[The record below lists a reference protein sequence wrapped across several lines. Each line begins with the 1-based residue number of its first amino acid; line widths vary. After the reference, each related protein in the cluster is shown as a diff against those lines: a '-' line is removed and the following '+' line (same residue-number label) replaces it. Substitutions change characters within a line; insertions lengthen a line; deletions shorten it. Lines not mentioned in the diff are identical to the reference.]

1 MSTILIGGYYGAG
14 NVGDEAI
21 LASIVKEL
29 RLQRPNSLDLSFI
42 VLSWDPEKTSKELD
56 VKSIHWK
63 DMDALV
69 DSAQRADLI
78 IVGGGGI
85 FHDYWGID
93 PDTYLRRS
101 SWDITAFG
109 SLPILAKLLD
119 IPCMIYAVGVGPFQ
133 SDIAKHHTR
142 LAFER
147 CQVATVRDNESLEY
161 LIQTGLNIN
170 DPNGPIIKVLPDPTF
185 TLRTSS
191 EDISKVI
198 DYLRQHN
205 IPDEVPLLGVVLHYW
220 DFGCPLD
227 EWLPIISEG
236 LKTFLLLNEDIH
248 CITIPFQVNPATPFT
263 NDALILNEMAEL
275 VNLPERIHTIEEPLS
290 PMFVQSLIEKCDI
303 VVGMRLHL
311 AILALNSGTPVVAIA
326 SRPKVLAAMRLLGI
340 DQYCITSMTP
350 EPDVFADVIQKSWK
364 HREDIR
370 KNLLAQREELRIGA
384 KENAQLA
391 LELVSNF
398 TKKDM
403 SFQQIFAI
411 EQIKKLNRIENNLHC
426 KNQEL
431 QLQLSTA
438 IEEKREHRNT
448 LQNKIWDLQSQL
460 TDQLEEKQNLQN
472 EVWSLRHQL
481 STIREEINIIRNTR
495 VWKLGQKYYHIRD
508 TTLLKYPYR
517 FIKKIRREGLWA
529 VFRKS
534 KDYSKDHN
542 KEISTSGMQI
552 NVEFQ
557 KKTQS
562 IINKLNSRSLK
573 GVFVLTSAFEFDEFY
588 NQRVINLSK
597 YLANNGWGVIFIA
610 WVWQHESEAPVKEVK
625 KNIFQVPINIFLET
639 YSKLEDLKYVEKYF
653 VIEFPHP
660 DFFMTAL
667 KLKNYLFKI
676 VYDIIDE
683 WEAFHDVG
691 QAIWYEKS
699 YEESIIT
706 NANFL
711 SAVSQP
717 LIDKYAY
724 LRNDI
729 HLIPNGF
736 NPNFLGAYESIA
748 QRNFYESEINIG
760 YFGHLTPAWFDW
772 NFLKEIL
779 RSASEKQINLKFHL
793 IGYGEP
799 DIKKTMGKHFS
810 NVEFYGKIHPG
821 DLHKYAKDWDCAMIP
836 FKSGELSQAVDPIKI
851 YEYIYFGLP
860 VLVKGINHLQTLP
873 NVYVS
878 RNASQFIDQV
888 INLRDNPENYKQP
901 IDMDQFL
908 WESRF
913 KFFLEILEDESWM
926 SL

>member
-1 MSTILIGGYYGAG
+1 MATIMIGGYYGAG

-29 RLQRPNSLDLSFI
+29 RLQRPNNLDISFI

-56 VKSIHWK
+56 VESIHWK

-69 DSAQRADLI
+69 DSASRADLI

-93 PDTYLRRS
+93 PETYLRRS

-133 SDIAKHHTR
+133 SDLAKYHTR

-191 EDISKVI
+191 EDSSKVI

-205 IPDEVPLLGVVLHYW
+205 IPDEVPILGVVLHYW
-220 DFGCPLD
+220 DLGSPLD
-227 EWLPIISEG
+227 VWLPIISKG
-236 LKTFLLLNEDIH
+236 IQAFLKQNEDIH
-248 CITIPFQVNPATPFT
+248 CVTIPFQVNPVTPFT
-263 NDALILNEMAEL
+263 NDALVLNEMANL
-275 VNLPERIHTIEEPLS
+275 INLPERIHTIEEPLS
-290 PMFVQSLIEKCDI
+290 PMFVQSLIEQCDI

-311 AILALNSGTPVVAIA
+311 AIMALNSGTPVVAIA
-326 SRPKVLAAMRLLGI
+326 SRPKVLSAMKLLGI
-340 DQYCITSMTP
+340 DEYCVNTMTP
-350 EPDVFADVIQKSWK
+350 EPDAFVGIVQKAWE
-364 HREDIR
+364 HREVIR
-370 KNLLAQREELRIGA
+370 KKLLTQSEELRTGA
-384 KENAQLA
+384 KENAKLA
-391 LELVSNF
+391 LRLISNYERE
-398 TKKDM
+398 DLN
-403 SFQQIFAI
+403 FQQTFAI
-411 EQIKKLNRIENNLHC
+411 EQIKKLNRIESDLQS
-426 KNQEL
+426 KNQDL
-431 QLQLSTA
+431 HSQLAVML
-438 IEEKREHRNT
+438 EEKTNIKNT
-448 LQNKIWDLQSQL
+448 LQNRVWELQSQL
-460 TDQLEEKQNLQN
+460 TNQLEEKQDLQN
-472 EVWSLRHQL
+472 LL
-481 STIREEINIIRNTR
+481 SAAREEINAIKNTR
-495 VWKLGQKYYHIRD
+495 VWKLGQKYYQFRD
-508 TTLLKYPYR
+508 TTALKYPYR
-517 FIKKIRREGLWA
+517 FVKTIRKEGLRA
-529 VFRKS
+529 ALRKS
-534 KDYSKDHN
+534 TDHFKTPSKEDGIN
-542 KEISTSGMQI
+542 EKQI

-557 KKTQS
+557 HKTQS
-562 IINKLNSRSLK
+562 IINELNGRLLK
-573 GVFVLTSAFEFDEFY
+573 GVFILTSAFEFDEFY

-597 YLANNGWGVIFIA
+597 YLAKNGWGVIYVA
-610 WVWQHESEAPVKEVK
+610 WVWHHESEAPTKEVK
-625 KNIFQVPINIFLET
+625 KNIFQIPMNIFLES
-639 YSKLEDLKYVEKYF
+639 YPILKDLKYEEKYF
-653 VIEFPHP
+653 VLEFPHP
-660 DFFMTAL
+660 DFLMTAL
-667 KLKNYLFKI
+667 KLKNQQFKL

-699 YEESIIT
+699 YEESIII
-706 NANFL
+706 NANYL
-711 SAVSQP
+711 TAVSKP
-717 LIDKYAY
+717 LIDKFSY
-724 LRNDI
+724 LRKDI
-729 HLIPNGF
+729 QLVPNGF
-736 NPNFLGAYESIA
+736 DPSFIGDYKTVA
-748 QRNFYESEINIG
+748 QRNFSESIINIG

-779 RSASEKQINLKFHL
+779 VCATEKDLNLRFHL

-799 DIKKTMGKHFS
+799 NINKILGKHYK
-810 NVEFYGKIHPG
+810 NVVFHGRIHPG
-821 DLHKYAKDWDCAMIP
+821 DLHKFVKDWDCAMIP
-836 FKSGELSQAVDPIKI
+836 FKFGELSKAVDPIKI

-873 NVYVS
+873 NVYVC
-878 RNASQFIDQV
+878 RNASEFSDQ
-888 INLRDNPENYKQP
+888 ITHLRDNREKIKQP

-913 KFFLEILEDESWM
+913 KFFIEILEDESWM